1 MREFKIDLGRMFD
14 SETPVLVASDSTWS
28 DILDG
33 PATFPRRITPS
44 KFYDDNMLD
53 YLLKDVI
60 NEKAKEAMKELDYHI
75 KQQAKKKVRT
85 FNNRIKR
92 VIFSDPVTVILWANG
107 DKTTVRCQPGET
119 YDKEKGLALAII
131 KHEIGE
137 NQSCFNDIFKKWIE
151 E

>member
-1 MREFKIDLGRMFD
+1 MREFKIDLGEIPAFVPTD
-14 SETPVLVASDSTWS
+14 SAWS
-28 DILDG
+28 NINDILG
-33 PATFPRRITPS
+33 GRITS
-44 KFYDDNMLD
+44 ARRSVFYDDSMLD
-53 YLLKDVI
+53 YLLKDI
-60 NEKAKEAMKELDYHI
+60 IHEKAKEAEKELDYHI
-75 KQQAKKKVRT
+75 KQEAKKKVKA

-131 KHEIGE
+131 KHEIGG
-137 NQSCFNDIFKKWIE
+137 NQNCFNDIFKKWIE